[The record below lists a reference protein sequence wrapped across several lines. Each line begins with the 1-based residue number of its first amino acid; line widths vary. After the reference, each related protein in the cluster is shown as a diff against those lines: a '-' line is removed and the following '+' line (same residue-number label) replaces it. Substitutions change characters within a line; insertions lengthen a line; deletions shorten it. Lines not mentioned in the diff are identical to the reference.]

1 MLAPPPS
8 KAGRVQSPRAS
19 LAGGPVSGRDDR
31 SCLICGCV
39 RASRPERAPGR
50 PTGSGAEGP
59 STYFGHVSF
68 EPIQRGLEVI
78 DRVQGLQEQLAS
90 DRRHRETTILRKR
103 SQLADLLVVEPD
115 LQGLGPVVTTGHLH
129 PGARLKRG
137 CLSFIESV
145 HEADSNEVYDAG
157 NSLAMERLKFAEATE
172 APNGNSTS
180 PSPYPWTD
188 CNAFRPGD
196 PLDFSDTQCNYEVV
210 QFFTVDCVNGTY
222 VHLSRPQL
230 GDLEGIDGVT
240 PWREA
245 APVDPKRRLTDW
257 AFENCKE
264 HG

>member
-1 MLAPPPS
+1 MG
-8 KAGRVQSPRAS
+8 AGVVTRTGLKRPVIGREEPALPVVPMDGCS
-19 LAGGPVSGRDDR
+19 AGAHAAAMRLLLLFVLCGVSA
-31 SCLICGCV
+31 CG
-39 RASRPERAPGR
+39 
-50 PTGSGAEGP
+50 GATVE
-59 STYFGHVSF
+59 
-68 EPIQRGLEVI
+68 
-78 DRVQGLQEQLAS
+78 
-90 DRRHRETTILRKR
+90 
-103 SQLADLLVVEPD
+103 VVEP
-115 LQGLGPVVTTGHLH
+115 QRAAASPVAERSPDGWPAVSDEEV
-129 PGARLKRG
+129 KRG

-245 APVDPKRRLTDW
+245 ASVDPKRRLTDW

>member
-1 MLAPPPS
+1 MVTRTGLKRPVIGREEPALPVVPMDGCSAGAHAAAMRLLLLFVLCGVSACGGAP
-8 KAGRVQSPRAS
+8 V
-19 LAGGPVSGRDDR
+19 
-31 SCLICGCV
+31 
-39 RASRPERAPGR
+39 E
-50 PTGSGAEGP
+50 
-59 STYFGHVSF
+59 
-68 EPIQRGLEVI
+68 
-78 DRVQGLQEQLAS
+78 
-90 DRRHRETTILRKR
+90 
-103 SQLADLLVVEPD
+103 VVEP
-115 LQGLGPVVTTGHLH
+115 QRAAASPVAERSPDGWPAVSDEEV
-129 PGARLKRG
+129 KRG

-145 HEADSNEVYDAG
+145 HDADSNEVYDAG
-157 NSLAMERLKFAEATE
+157 TGVLQVYVGQQRFLLSKDVQECRDNSLAMERLKFAEAAE
-172 APNGNSTS
+172 ASNGNSTS